1 MDDEILLEDVLLE
14 VVTMIVGLLL
24 DLLVTVDNV
33 FELDLV
39 EDVDLV
45 DIVCLVV
52 DELCLVLGVLVDD

>member
-45 DIVCLVV
+45 DVVCLVV
-52 DELCLVLGVLVDD
+52 DELCLVLDVLLDD

>member
-45 DIVCLVV
+45 DVVCLVV
-52 DELCLVLGVLVDD
+52 DKLCLVLGVLVDD